1 MPQQL
6 GIDDVS
12 VVGDKNLAKRAVSG
26 DGLSVGECG
35 TAGCGVTGVADGQA
49 AGDDV
54 QRLLI
59 EDTINETEPTIEVE
73 FLVIVRGGDAGAFLA
88 AMLE

>member
-1 MPQQL
+1 MPQQF
-6 GIDDVS
+6 GVDDVS
-12 VVGDKNLAKRAVSG
+12 VMGDQNLAKWAIG
-26 DGLSVGECG
+26 GYGLGVGERG
-35 TAGCGVTGVADGQA
+35 TAGCGVSRMADGEA

-73 FLVIVRGGDAGAFLA
+73 FLIIVRSGDAGAF
-88 AMLE
+88 